1 MIFVEILTN
10 PWLRISL
17 CLLRWDASMDLCMH
31 RGCPLGHLILD
42 VPGADCARWSPLPQT
57 PATPKL
63 LLAKQRLLAVV
74 QAVSDQHLV
83 QLDRYTSSKVA
94 TLK

>member
-57 PATPKL
+57 PATPRL

-74 QAVSDQHLV
+74 QAVS
-83 QLDRYTSSKVA
+83 TSCNLTVTPPQK
-94 TLK
+94 